1 MRLSTCVAIC
11 SLALGAACGPDF
23 TSIAQIV
30 PAFTD
35 GAVLDRRLTP
45 RSDAGTN
52 DGMPM
57 RLNDGE
63 IAIPVVQA
71 LPFAPHKCPGSGPA
85 IGTEA
90 QRAYDRLNTLR
101 TGVGL
106 PCVAFQPAIGAA
118 AKKHCDY
125 YSQNE
130 TKTECVVNPHREIA
144 RCTGF
149 TGERFIDR
157 IKKAG
162 YNGEGIYEVMAYVG
176 DGEWAVDLWL
186 NSVWHRVPL
195 LSYEVATFGYG
206 NSDLCDTMD
215 FSRLGTPDTS
225 TTVLYP
231 TPYQTNVPTEFD
243 GNESPLPPEPPR
255 GWPSGY
261 PISLHAHGV
270 TITEHSIVVD
280 GTQQNLAHHFVGPGD
295 PLAADLLRDEYFLYT
310 HEPLRGMTRYRVHL
324 AGSRGGKPVTFDWTF
339 VTRQSGR

>member
-1 MRLSTCVAIC
+1 MRLSAFVAIC
-11 SLALGAACGPDF
+11 SLALGSACGPDF

-35 GAVLDRRLTP
+35 GAILDRRATP
-45 RSDAGTN
+45 RPDAGAT
-52 DGMPM
+52 DAVPS

-63 IAIPVVQA
+63 APTPVVQA
-71 LPFAPHKCPGSGPA
+71 LPFAPHKCPNPGTT
-85 IGTEA
+85 IGVEA
-90 QRAYDRLNTLR
+90 QHAHDRLNTLR

-106 PCVAFQPAIGAA
+106 PCVAYQSAIAAA

-130 TKTECVVNPHREIA
+130 TKTECVLNPHREVA
-144 RCTGF
+144 GCTGF
-149 TGERFIDR
+149 TGERFTDR

-176 DGEWAVDLWL
+176 DGAWAVDLWL

-195 LSYEVATFGYG
+195 LSHEVAAFGYG
-206 NSDLCDTMD
+206 TTGLCDTID
-215 FSRLGTPDTS
+215 FSRLSTTDKN

-231 TPYQTNVPTEFD
+231 APNQTDVPTEFD

-261 PISLHAHGV
+261 PVSLHAPGV

-280 GTQQNLAHHFVGPGD
+280 GTQQNLAHHFVRPGD
-295 PLAADLLRDEYFLYT
+295 PVAADLLQDEFFLYT
-310 HEPLRGMTRYRVHL
+310 HEPLRGMTRYRVRL
-324 AGSRGGKPVTFDWTF
+324 VGSRGGKPVTFDWSF
-339 VTRQSGR
+339 VTRPSGR